1 LDLTAYRFAGV
12 TLAIVLFSTSTC
24 ELGSRGPDEKLDQ
37 RFAAL
42 IRISDDTREVPMAFP
57 LIRLYTGDDGES
69 HFEEGTLELPRLEG
83 TAHRSRSWHATEVSF
98 EESPAGSSLDWHRA
112 PVRQYVI
119 TLSGTLEFETR
130 LGETFTLA
138 PGTVLLAEDTE
149 GGGHRWRLTDDQP
162 WRRVY
167 VRLE

>member
-1 LDLTAYRFAGV
+1 
-12 TLAIVLFSTSTC
+12 
-24 ELGSRGPDEKLDQ
+24 
-37 RFAAL
+37 
-42 IRISDDTREVPMAFP
+42 MAFP

-69 HFEEGTLELPRLEG
+69 HFEDGVLELPKFEG
-83 TAHRSRSWHATEVSF
+83 TTRRSRSWPATEVSF

-149 GGGHRWRLTDDQP
+149 GGGHKWRLTDDQP

-167 VRLE
+167 VGLA

>member
-1 LDLTAYRFAGV
+1 
-12 TLAIVLFSTSTC
+12 
-24 ELGSRGPDEKLDQ
+24 
-37 RFAAL
+37 
-42 IRISDDTREVPMAFP
+42 MAFP

-69 HFEEGTLELPRLEG
+69 HFEKGTLELPKLEG

-130 LGETFTLA
+130 LGERCTLA
-138 PGTVLLAEDTE
+138 PGTILLAEDTE
-149 GGGHRWRLTDDQP
+149 GGGHKWRLTDDQP

-167 VRLE
+167 VGLE

>member
-1 LDLTAYRFAGV
+1 
-12 TLAIVLFSTSTC
+12 
-24 ELGSRGPDEKLDQ
+24 
-37 RFAAL
+37 
-42 IRISDDTREVPMAFP
+42 MAFP

-69 HFEEGTLELPRLEG
+69 HFEKGFLELPKLEG

-119 TLSGTLEFETR
+119 TLGGTLEFETR
-130 LGETFTLA
+130 LGERFTLA

-149 GGGHRWRLTDDQP
+149 GGGHKWRLTDDQP

-167 VRLE
+167 VGLE